1 MHRRDARHL
10 GPHTRCVSAA
20 ATAGAYQHRHST
32 HRLRPPCPSRM
43 QTGCTR
49 EPARR
54 ERRRGRADFA
64 PCGSR
69 EDCVTTRRANH
80 RDRAGPASPALGRR
94 LLAACHT
101 TSRQRVS
108 AVTQA
113 CQRVP
118 AGVGPFWRAGV
129 GSFSRAP
136 KVRAVEDRCGAV
148 NRPLLVNAGRVSA
161 HEDGLRLDA
170 TRVIAVRRARDGPEI
185 LAIARRIRP
194 EDLYLARGDLLFR
207 SKAGATREEQR

>member
-136 KVRAVEDRCGAV
+136 KGGWPRGRRRCRRSPPLDPGGHGRQVPERDRLRDPRGRRSRCREAALGEGGVGAGS
-148 NRPLLVNAGRVSA
+148 PA
-161 HEDGLRLDA
+161 
-170 TRVIAVRRARDGPEI
+170 
-185 LAIARRIRP
+185 
-194 EDLYLARGDLLFR
+194 
-207 SKAGATREEQR
+207 